1 MGMPYHILDCISAI
15 SGANISPLLAFA
27 FTGPFSFVFLTS
39 HFLHC
44 FPFLPRVLWRCWL
57 GGRKGIRPVKNWWGT
72 GMVICLERDAVCV
85 FHSVFCSF
93 FSRSFRLLARE
104 IQQKVCEAFWDA
116 TASWPNIWQILVIAA
131 VRNGACRHN
140 SWSVMINGLDAT
152 SGRTYKWICFLI
164 AIAILLLYECDWLN
178 VSSGTGSPGQRA
190 VKRLCVFSIAIDA
203 FPWLAVVLLGSSGFH
218 QWICMCLYVI

>member
-1 MGMPYHILDCISAI
+1 MQC
-15 SGANISPLLAFA
+15 
-27 FTGPFSFVFLTS
+27 V
-39 HFLHC
+39 C
-44 FPFLPRVLWRCWL
+44 
-57 GGRKGIRPVKNWWGT
+57 
-72 GMVICLERDAVCV
+72 VCV

-93 FSRSFRLLARE
+93 FSRFFRLLARE

-116 TASWPNIWQILVIAA
+116 TASWPNIWQILVIAT

-152 SGRTYKWICFLI
+152 SGRTYMEFVS
-164 AIAILLLYECDWLN
+164 LLLLL
-178 VSSGTGSPGQRA
+178 SFIFMSASGWMFLLVLVVPDKGA

-203 FPWLAVVLLGSSGFH
+203 FPRLAVVLPGSSCFR